1 MKKFTFT
8 LRSVLKLR
16 TQDESAAAQHHAEA
30 LHRVQNLQ
38 EDISELEDSLKD
50 QSQQLR
56 NRMDQGSQSVI
67 LRMSQKGIDYYETQ
81 ITQKSVELHDAMAE
95 LEQKKRELFE
105 ARREKKI
112 IEKYQEE
119 LQEQHRYQ
127 TDHHEQKG
135 IDEIASRGGISTSD

>member
-1 MKKFTFT
+1 MKKFTFK
-8 LRSVLKLR
+8 LLSVLKLR
-16 TQDESAAAQHHAEA
+16 TQDERAAAQHHAEA

-56 NRMDQGSQSVI
+56 KRMDQGSQSVI
-67 LRMSQKGIDYYETQ
+67 LRLSQKGIDYYETQ

-95 LEQKKRELFE
+95 LEEKKSELFE

-127 TDHHEQKG
+127 TDQHEQKG

>member
-1 MKKFTFT
+1 MKKFTFK

-56 NRMDQGSQSVI
+56 TRMDQGSQSVI
-67 LRMSQKGIDYYETQ
+67 LRLSQKGIDYYETQ
-81 ITQKSVELHDAMAE
+81 ITQKSMELHDAMAE
-95 LEQKKRELFE
+95 LEQQKK
-105 ARREKKI
+105 
-112 IEKYQEE
+112 
-119 LQEQHRYQ
+119 
-127 TDHHEQKG
+127 
-135 IDEIASRGGISTSD
+135 